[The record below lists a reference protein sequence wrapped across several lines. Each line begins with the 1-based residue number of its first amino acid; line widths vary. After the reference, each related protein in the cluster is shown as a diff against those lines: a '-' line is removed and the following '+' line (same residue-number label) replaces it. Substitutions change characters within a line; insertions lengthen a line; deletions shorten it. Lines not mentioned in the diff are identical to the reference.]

1 MTNKTFMGF
10 DIWFSNQPIFTHANK
25 NEKKYYWDSIISC
38 WIRQLILTQ
47 VN

>member
-25 NEKKYYWDSIISC
+25 NETNIIETP
-38 WIRQLILTQ
+38 LLVVEF